1 MKNTI
6 LALTLISLTAGAQTI
21 PTVIGTTTTD
31 LKISQL
37 TLTLIDD
44 RADRV
49 TALGSDF
56 GPNPG
61 RIQLGFG
68 PTLIDITPNTWTPSM
83 VIALL
88 PGKLPPGTYQFRI
101 TRPDGKSSELPLTVD
116 NPDTG
121 AKLFNALSGKTCKP
135 GEFVTGFSNIGA
147 PICAALPIAPPA
159 PSTFTYNITAQLSNQ
174 VQHWPGGS
182 RTFGEAPFTVTI
194 GAPGG
199 AINAN
204 GDAWTLDAVS
214 GFASCTIAPARP
226 TCTDGVSSL
235 NNGRP
240 MCSEAGVSRTGNSRA
255 SATITCRR

>member
-6 LALTLISLTAGAQTI
+6 LSLTLISFAAGAQTI

-31 LKISQL
+31 VKISQL
-37 TLTLIDD
+37 TLIYIDD

-49 TALGSDF
+49 TIQGSDF

-68 PTLIDITPNTWTPSM
+68 PTLIDITPNGWTPSNVTAM
-83 VIALL
+83 L
-88 PGKLPPGTYQFRI
+88 PGKLPPGTYQLRLA
-101 TRPDGKSSELPLTVD
+101 RPDGKSSELPLTVD

-121 AKLFNALSGKTCKP
+121 AKLFNALSGKSCKP

-147 PICAALPIAPPA
+147 PICTALPIAPAA
-159 PSTFTYNITAQLSNQ
+159 PSVFTYSITSRMSNQ
-174 VQHWPGGS
+174 TQHWPGGT

-199 AINAN
+199 AVNAA
-204 GDAWTLDAVS
+204 GDSWTLDAVS

-226 TCTDGVSSL
+226 SCTDGVGSL
-235 NNGRP
+235 SNGRP
-240 MCSEAGVSRTGNSRA
+240 MCSEASAARAGNSTA